1 MAATGGVL
9 RQSALLDHPP
19 TGAERL
25 GVGRAAVAVV
35 TLVIFGLLFMPT
47 PIVM

>member
-1 MAATGGVL
+1 VKGGTL
-9 RQSALLDHPP
+9 RPNTLLDHPP
-19 TGAERL
+19 TGEARL
-25 GVGRAAVAVV
+25 GFGRAAIAVV